1 MPKQYRD
8 SEGKVRSYVDAFVSG
23 GGLELAENAEVLAV
37 VKGSRYSE
45 GLLTD
50 RPAADAV
57 EPGTMYFS
65 VDTGALDYSDGSV
78 WAPVP

>member
-1 MPKQYRD
+1 MSGSVLNP
-8 SEGKVRSYVDAFVSG
+8 GVR
-23 GGLELAENAEVLAV
+23 V
-37 VKGSRYSE
+37 VGIKGSRYSE
-45 GLLTD
+45 GLLAD

>member
-1 MPKQYRD
+1 MLDHRLLVNPP
-8 SEGKVRSYVDAFVSG
+8 G
-23 GGLELAENAEVLAV
+23 GSVV
-37 VKGSRYSE
+37 TVKGSRYSE